1 MAAVGL
7 TLGHP
12 SAPCT
17 EDTMVRVLATAV
29 LTFLIICS
37 GSASAQ
43 ESFPSRPVTIVN
55 PFPPGGQADLSGRPL
70 AAALEKVLKQ
80 PVVLTNKAGAAGA
93 VGMQS
98 VAVAKPDGY
107 TISITVPSISTLPEV
122 DKLFG
127 RPPVITREQF
137 APIARINADPC
148 VVVVNADRPWKTVQ
162 ELLDDAKK
170 RPGQITFSSSGI
182 YGASHVPME
191 MLLQA
196 AGAKMRHL
204 PTAGGGPATTAVL
217 GGHADL
223 WCSTI
228 GPATP
233 HVKSGKFRA
242 LAVTS
247 VTRQPFFPDVPTLKE
262 LGYDVEYYLWIGL
275 FAPKATPA
283 PIMKALREGVKQAVE
298 DPGFKS
304 ALEKVQSPL
313 AYQDADE
320 FQKWWD
326 ADSTRLAEVIKKI
339 GKVEVK

>member
-1 MAAVGL
+1 MPVIRTFAIALL
-7 TLGHP
+7 TLFAAG
-12 SAPCT
+12 
-17 EDTMVRVLATAV
+17 AV
-29 LTFLIICS
+29 
-37 GSASAQ
+37 SAQ
-43 ESFPSRPVTIVN
+43 EAFPSRPITIVN
-55 PFPPGGQADLSGRPL
+55 PFPPGGQADLAGRPL
-70 AAALEKVLKQ
+70 AAALEKVMKQ
-80 PVVLTNKAGAAGA
+80 PVVITNKSGAAGA

-107 TISITVPSISTLPEV
+107 TIVITVPAISTLPEV

-127 RPPVITREQF
+127 RAPVITRDQF
-137 APIARINADPC
+137 VPIARINADPC
-148 VVVVNADRPWKTVQ
+148 LVVVNAERPWKTMKD
-162 ELLDDAKK
+162 LLEDAKK
-170 RPGQITFSSSGI
+170 RPGEITFSSSGI

-191 MLLQA
+191 MILQA
-196 AGAKMRHL
+196 AVTKMRHL

-242 LAVTS
+242 LGVTS
-247 VTRQPFFPDVPTLKE
+247 VTRQPYFPDVPTLKE

-283 PIMKALREGVKQAVE
+283 PIMKALRDAVRQAVD
-298 DPGFKS
+298 DPAFKS
-304 ALEKVQSPL
+304 ALEKIQSPL
-313 AYQDADE
+313 AYQDADD
-320 FQKWWD
+320 FKAWWD
-326 ADSTRLAEVIKKI
+326 ADSARLAEAIKKI

>member
-1 MAAVGL
+1 MARSLAAV
-7 TLGHP
+7 
-12 SAPCT
+12 
-17 EDTMVRVLATAV
+17 VLV
-29 LTFLIICS
+29 LLV
-37 GSASAQ
+37 
-43 ESFPSRPVTIVN
+43 SFTGAALADEPFPTRPITIVN

-80 PVVLTNKAGAAGA
+80 PVVLTNKPGASGG

-107 TISITVPSISTLPEV
+107 TISITVPAISTIPEV

-127 RPPVITREQF
+127 RPPTITREQF
-137 APIARINADPC
+137 TPIARINADPC
-148 VVVVNADRPWKTVQ
+148 VIVVNAERPWKTLKD
-162 ELLDDAKK
+162 LLDDARA

-196 AGAKMRHL
+196 AGGLKMRHL
-204 PTAGGGPATTAVL
+204 PTTGGGPATTAVL

-223 WCSTI
+223 WCSTT
-228 GPATP
+228 GPAAP

-247 VTRQPFFPDVPTLKE
+247 AGRHPHFDAPTLRE

-275 FAPKATPA
+275 FAPRATPA
-283 PIMKALREGVKQAVE
+283 PVMKALREAVRQAVD
-298 DPGFKS
+298 DPAFKS
-304 ALEKVQSPL
+304 ALEKIQSPL

-320 FQKWWD
+320 FRAWWD
-326 ADSTRLAEVIKKI
+326 ADAGRLAEVIKRI
-339 GKVEVK
+339 GRVETK